1 MGADAA
7 AADLMSSGTTRAERI
22 HRLSLGTQP
31 ATAGLLTHNGL
42 LKSSVPSSDCSA
54 FPCRPETR
62 EPMKGST
69 RGIPTARP
77 CRVFGPLGPLR
88 VSTLTPHEQQVV
100 IQPPIFETS
109 PIADVFIVLARHT
122 RSGRPFREGQLSE
135 PMLHG

>member
-1 MGADAA
+1 MQLPRTGCPRGQRER
-7 AADLMSSGTTRAERI
+7 SGFTDSRSEPSRR
-22 HRLSLGTQP
+22 RL
-31 ATAGLLTHNGL
+31 ALLTHNGL

-100 IQPPIFETS
+100 IQPPIS
-109 PIADVFIVLARHT
+109 KRV
-122 RSGRPFREGQLSE
+122 QLLTYS
-135 PMLHG
+135 